1 VKKTVRRKA
10 IYKLNLPK
18 LVMHLQWKYRRKT
31 SSLELPNKATLL
43 ITDVGVLVFEKS
55 EAMQRDFYLDE
66 LNI

>member
-1 VKKTVRRKA
+1 
-10 IYKLNLPK
+10 
-18 LVMHLQWKYRRKT
+18 MHLQWKYRRKT